1 MEDVSA
7 VDVAGWYCHL
17 GLGSLAC
24 NCVNARDADTLVICG
39 CVLGLLTMPL
49 YETQRRSG
57 VRRFGT
63 DSNSC
68 GCSDAVEFYPRP
80 VSCAGRE
87 VRCWTYQFTSCM
99 SFLGAGWPLLSFA
112 TCTREAFRVREARV
126 QRAELREAAAAAAA
140 QGSQSVI
147 VTTLTGEPV
156 RVRFEVG
163 EDIRF
168 FKQRIAGLVGV
179 PVLNQ
184 RLVCDGH
191 ELRRGTMTAACAGA
205 LVNLIVVLREEGE
218 RAAAEDSHLERDERG
233 GGSSRCCCA
242 TARTRRPG
250 DARGDPGESV
260 CTPVDCS

>member
-99 SFLGAGWPLLSFA
+99 SFLGPGWPLLSFA

-184 RLVCDGH
+184 RLVCDGA
-191 ELRRGTMTAACAGA
+191 ELRRGTMTAANVGAGA
-205 LVNLIVVLREEGE
+205 RISLIVVLREEGE
-218 RAAAEDSHLERDERG
+218 RAAAEDVQLDREERRNAA
-233 GGSSRCCCA
+233 SL
-242 TARTRRPG
+242 RPTQG
-250 DARGDPGESV
+250 VQLAD
-260 CTPVDCS
+260 